1 MKKLRRLCIYPNK
14 DTEPKMHML
23 YECNGKSGTAAST
36 VLWFLEPP
44 VKGMSVY
51 GIDMDS
57 HYSPYM
63 LGHSFR
69 YAPFSSYIIDD
80 IYSNGYVICHLN

>member
-23 YECNGKSGTAAST
+23 YECNGKKGTTEST

-63 LGHSFR
+63 PGHAFR